1 MAPTQVMCKP
11 SSTISSLKLKDT
23 TLYGGG
29 HGRVI
34 TISMFPPARPS
45 WSLDDLSTELLAL
58 VLTHL
63 RDLDTRS
70 LANVRLLSR
79 RFDAIVTPIKYEYL
93 RLTERILAPGPTLAL
108 PYALQ
113 NVYRY
118 THHVEVASD
127 LDPAGIRQLLG
138 GVQRLLSVR
147 WKYVRGEFCRG
158 GMYVPSDILSRH
170 HLDHNKTKLYVDD
183 LPLRD
188 FGSEPEDTYLRAIP
202 TDILTSLKMGNPTPP
217 LTTRL
222 ESLKQLLLHS
232 RRLETFH
239 YVDRGQGTRLEFA
252 SGERLPAFQ
261 ELVLQSYDW
270 NHTAQDVAEH
280 WDFSRLRLLKLVDVP
295 IFEFLRSVPFAHL
308 LDLEELHCEDF
319 SAHLPDRRRQATE
332 GLSVLCRQI
341 RALQSLKITCHTEY
355 FPVDA
360 LLRHSKSLEILCFR
374 DHVGFGEEYRGCPT
388 VWIEDLV
395 RLSRGLVY
403 LHTLE
408 LDMDI
413 TMCDPPL
420 FLRALCG
427 FSRLHTLKLHVQ
439 TVISTLEDLPP
450 DTDRDYE
457 AAMKTFSTLIR
468 GKQGAPW
475 RSITINVG
483 GWRRHLVRRLDAG
496 WRALN
501 EQGIYAERCFVLE
514 RNVDGQMMVREET
527 AIEG

>member
-1 MAPTQVMCKP
+1 MAPTQVICKP
-11 SSTISSLKLKDT
+11 SSTISSLKLKDPIHS
-23 TLYGGG
+23 G

-34 TISMFPPARPS
+34 TISMFHPARPS

-58 VLTHL
+58 VFTHL
-63 RDLDTRS
+63 RDLDARS
-70 LANVRLLSR
+70 LEKARLLSR

-93 RLTERILAPGPTLAL
+93 RLTERIIAPASSLYL

-113 NVYRY
+113 KVYSY
-118 THHVEVASD
+118 TRHVEVASD
-127 LDPAGIRQLLG
+127 LDPAGIKQLLG
-138 GVQRLLSVR
+138 GVHRLLSVR

-170 HLDHNKTKLYVDD
+170 HMDHSKTKLYVDD

-232 RRLETFH
+232 RRLDTFH
-239 YVDRGQGTRLEFA
+239 YVDRGQGTHLDFA
-252 SGERLPAFQ
+252 DEERLPAFK

-270 NHTAQDVAEH
+270 NHSAQEVARH
-280 WDFSRLRLLKLVDVP
+280 WDFSQMRVLRLVDVP
-295 IFEFLRSVPFAHL
+295 IFEFLRSVPFADL
-308 LDLEELHCEDF
+308 SNLEELHCEDF

-332 GLSVLCRQI
+332 GLYVLCRQI

-360 LLRHSKSLEILCFR
+360 ILRHANRLEVLRFR

-388 VWIEDLV
+388 VWIDDLV
-395 RLSRGLVY
+395 QLSRGLGY

-427 FSRLHTLKLHVQ
+427 FRRLHTLTLHVQ
-439 TVISTLEDLPP
+439 TLISTLEDQPP
-450 DTDRDYE
+450 NVDRDYE
-457 AAMKTFSTLIR
+457 AAMKTFGTLVR
-468 GKQGAPW
+468 GKMGPMW

-483 GWRRHLVRRLDAG
+483 GWRKHLVRRLDAG
-496 WRALN
+496 WRAFN

-514 RNVDGQMMVREET
+514 RNAEGQMMVREET

>member
-11 SSTISSLKLKDT
+11 STTTSSLKLKDPIRS
-23 TLYGGG
+23 GG

-34 TISMFPPARPS
+34 TISMFPQRHP
-45 WSLDDLSTELLAL
+45 
-58 VLTHL
+58 L
-63 RDLDTRS
+63 RDLDARS
-70 LANVRLLSR
+70 LENTRLLST
-79 RFDAIVTPIKYEYL
+79 RFNAIATPIKYEFL
-93 RLTERILAPGPTLAL
+93 RLTKRIIAPESSLYL
-108 PYALQ
+108 PCALQ
-113 NVYRY
+113 NAYRY
-118 THHVEVASD
+118 TRHVEVASD
-127 LDPAGIRQLLG
+127 LDPTRVKQLLG
-138 GVQRLLSVR
+138 GVHRLLSVR

-158 GMYVPSDILSRH
+158 GMYVPSDILSCH
-170 HLDHNKTKLYVDD
+170 HIDQNKTKLYVDD

-202 TDILTSLKMGNPTPP
+202 TNILTSLKMGNPTPP

-232 RRLETFH
+232 RRLDTFH
-239 YVDRGQGTRLEFA
+239 YNDRGQGTRLEFA
-252 SGERLPAFQ
+252 DGERLPAFQ

-270 NHTAQDVAEH
+270 NHTAQDVARH
-280 WDFSRLRLLKLVDVP
+280 WDFSRLRLLKLIDVP
-295 IFEFLRSVPFAHL
+295 IFEFLRSVPFDRL

-332 GLSVLCRQI
+332 GLYVLCRQI
-341 RALQSLKITCHTEY
+341 RALQRLKITCHVEY

-360 LLRHSKSLEILCFR
+360 LLRHAKTLEVLRFR
-374 DHVGFGEEYRGCPT
+374 DHIGFGEEYRGCPT
-388 VWIEDLV
+388 VWIDDLV
-395 RLSRGLVY
+395 KLSRSMVY

-420 FLRALCG
+420 FLHGLCG
-427 FSRLHTLKLHVQ
+427 FSRLHTLTLHVQ

-450 DTDRDYE
+450 NTDRDYE
-457 AAMKTFSTLIR
+457 AAMKTFSILVR
-468 GKQGAPW
+468 GKQGATW

-514 RNVDGQMMVREET
+514 RNTENQMMVREEV

>member
-1 MAPTQVMCKP
+1 MAPTQVICKP
-11 SSTISSLKLKDT
+11 SSTLSSLKLKDPSHI
-23 TLYGGG
+23 G
-29 HGRVI
+29 HGRLI

-63 RDLDTRS
+63 RDLDARS
-70 LANVRLLSR
+70 LANARLLSR

-93 RLTERILAPGPTLAL
+93 RLTERILATGTSLSL

-113 NVYRY
+113 NVYRC
-118 THHVEVASD
+118 TRHVEVASD
-127 LDPAGIRQLLG
+127 LDPAGIKQLLG
-138 GVQRLLSVR
+138 GVHRLLSVR

-158 GMYVPSDILSRH
+158 GIYSYIAEDGHPQATTHYAAGV
-170 HLDHNKTKLYVDD
+170 
-183 LPLRD
+183 
-188 FGSEPEDTYLRAIP
+188 SEAAVTAFQAARYI
-202 TDILTSLKMGNPTPP
+202 SLCRQGPGNA
-217 LTTRL
+217 TRI
-222 ESLKQLLLHS
+222 
-232 RRLETFH
+232 RR
-239 YVDRGQGTRLEFA
+239 
-252 SGERLPAFQ
+252 GERLPAFK

-270 NHTAQDVAEH
+270 NHSAEDVARH
-280 WDFSRLRLLKLVDVP
+280 WDFSQVRLLRLVDVP
-295 IFEFLRSVPFAHL
+295 IFEFLRSVPFAPL

-332 GLSVLCRQI
+332 GLYILCRQI
-341 RALQSLKITCHTEY
+341 RALQTLKITCHTEY
-355 FPVDA
+355 FPVDG
-360 LLRHSKSLEILCFR
+360 LLRHASSLKILRFR

-395 RLSRGLVY
+395 QLSRGLVH

-427 FSRLHTLKLHVQ
+427 FTRLHTLTLHVQ

-450 DTDRDYE
+450 NTDRDYE
-457 AAMKTFSTLIR
+457 AAMKTFGILVR
-468 GKQGAPW
+468 GKQGAAW

-483 GWRRHLVRRLDAG
+483 GWRKHLVRRLDAG
-496 WRALN
+496 WRAFN
-501 EQGIYAERCFVLE
+501 EQGIYAERCFLLE
-514 RNVDGQMMVREET
+514 RNAEGQFMVREET

>member
-1 MAPTQVMCKP
+1 MAPTQVICKP
-11 SSTISSLKLKDT
+11 SSTLSSFNLKDPSH
-23 TLYGGG
+23 LG

-63 RDLDTRS
+63 RDLDARS
-70 LANVRLLSR
+70 LANARLLSR

-93 RLTERILAPGPTLAL
+93 RLTERILATGTSLSL

-118 THHVEVASD
+118 TRHVEVASD
-127 LDPAGIRQLLG
+127 LDPAGIKQLLG
-138 GVQRLLSVR
+138 GVHRLLSVR

-170 HLDHNKTKLYVDD
+170 HIDYNKTKLYVDD

-188 FGSEPEDTYLRAIP
+188 FGSEPEDTYVRAIP
-202 TDILTSLKMGNPTPP
+202 TDILTSLKIGNPKPP

-222 ESLKQLLLHS
+222 ESLKQL
-232 RRLETFH
+232 
-239 YVDRGQGTRLEFA
+239 
-252 SGERLPAFQ
+252 GERLPAFK

-270 NHTAQDVAEH
+270 NHSAEEVARH
-280 WDFSRLRLLKLVDVP
+280 WDFSQVRLLRLVDVP

-332 GLSVLCRQI
+332 GLYILCRQI
-341 RALQSLKITCHTEY
+341 RALQTLKITCHTEY

-360 LLRHSKSLEILCFR
+360 LLRHANSLEILRFR
-374 DHVGFGEEYRGCPT
+374 DHIGFGEEYRGCPT

-395 RLSRGLVY
+395 QLSRGLVH

-413 TMCDPPL
+413 T
-420 FLRALCG
+420 
-427 FSRLHTLKLHVQ
+427 
-439 TVISTLEDLPP
+439 ITLEDLPP
-450 DTDRDYE
+450 NTDRDYE
-457 AAMKTFSTLIR
+457 AAMKTFGILVR
-468 GKQGAPW
+468 GKQGAAW

-483 GWRRHLVRRLDAG
+483 GWRKHLVRRLDAG
-496 WRALN
+496 WRAFN

-514 RNVDGQMMVREET
+514 RNAEGQLMVREET